1 MQKLPDYDSESF
13 EFERKFWVREL
24 PDAALA
30 EPSATLIV
38 QSYVIADAGSCLR
51 DRLGLELPQSE
62 LLFHKFGGSF
72 SEIEL
77 VNRYAG
83 EFHFASVGVKV
94 PSLGG
99 TRYEKEMTIAPEE
112 AVVLVRSGTGNLI
125 AKQRHGLFTSGD
137 GWNIDV
143 FCGSNYPLII
153 AECERSS
160 PVTKLVIPCFCA
172 AEVTDDMRFTNDSL
186 ASNPFSRWSNSF
198 VSSVT
203 REGPG
208 FRKDLD

>member
-1 MQKLPDYDSESF
+1 MQEPPDYDSDSF

-38 QSYVIADAGSCLR
+38 QNYVIANAGSCLR
-51 DRLGLELPQSE
+51 VRLGLELPQSE
-62 LLFHKFGGSF
+62 LLFHKFGGDF

-77 VNRYAG
+77 VNRYADQ
-83 EFHFASVGVKV
+83 FHFASVGVKGPPV
-94 PSLGG
+94 GG
-99 TRYEKEMTIAPEE
+99 TRYEKEMTVAPEE
-112 AVVLVRSGTGNLI
+112 AVVLVRSGNGNLI

-143 FCGSNYPLII
+143 FCGSNYPLIV

-160 PVTKLVIPCFCA
+160 PVTKLVIPDFCV

-186 ASNPFSRWSNSF
+186 ASNPFSRWSDTF
-198 VSSVT
+198 VSSGSRNGPKF
-203 REGPG
+203 RE
-208 FRKDLD
+208 DLA